1 MLRPVLLLLLLAPLV
16 GQAALYKWVDA
27 NGVTHYSETPPQ
39 NGKAAT
45 LNVRA
50 GTANGTAASQEDWSA
65 KEADFQR
72 RKMDAVTQER
82 DQANRKQQCA
92 EARDHLARMKEASR
106 IYQVNADGQRV
117 YLDDQSAAASIAS
130 LEAVISKNCS

>member
-1 MLRPVLLLLLLAPLV
+1 MLRPLLPLLLLVPLV

-39 NGKAAT
+39 GGKATT
-45 LNVRA
+45 LNVRQSNA
-50 GTANGTAASQEDWSA
+50 AATAAPQEDWSA

-72 RKMDAVTQER
+72 RKMDTAAQER
-82 DQANRKQQCA
+82 DQLARKQQCA
-92 EARDHLARMKEASR
+92 EARDHLARMKDASR

-117 YLDDQSAAASIAS
+117 YLDDKSAAASIAN